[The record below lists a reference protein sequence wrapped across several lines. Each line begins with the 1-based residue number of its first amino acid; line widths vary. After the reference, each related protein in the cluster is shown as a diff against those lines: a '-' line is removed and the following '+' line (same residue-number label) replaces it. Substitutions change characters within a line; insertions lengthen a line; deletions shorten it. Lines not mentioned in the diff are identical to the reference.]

1 MTKLLEM
8 AFEAAAK
15 LPPEQQDALA
25 SALLRELESQQ
36 RWDQLFAAAPDLLAS
51 LAEEALKEDRA
62 GYTKPL

>member
-25 SALLRELESQQ
+25 AALLRELESEQ
-36 RWDQLFAAAPDLLAS
+36 RWNELFSASADVLAS